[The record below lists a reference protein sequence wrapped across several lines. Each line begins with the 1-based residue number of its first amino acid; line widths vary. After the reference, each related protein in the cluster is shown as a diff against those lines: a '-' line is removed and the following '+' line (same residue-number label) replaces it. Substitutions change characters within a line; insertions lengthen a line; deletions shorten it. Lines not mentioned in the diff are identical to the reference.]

1 MGNIIA
7 EIGLNHGGDLTVA
20 KRLIRQAKEAGCW
33 GVKFQYREIES
44 FYKTQDEVAD
54 TIIFEEIKKNFIS
67 IDAFSA
73 LAYFCKGLKINFGI
87 SLFRVQDLDKL
98 DKIISQI
105 DFFKVP
111 SAECLNIYLL
121 EELKTRNKPIFV
133 SSGAHETD
141 EVIKYLAAYKTDIT
155 LLHCISNYPTLLG
168 TQDLKVISRYKESG
182 FLNVGY
188 SSHDDEWEVCLLA
201 LAEGA
206 QWIERHITL
215 TKDANGLDH
224 SSSSTQEE
232 FFKLAK
238 FSSEFDRILGVSNHL
253 PNQGELINL
262 QNLGT
267 SLYAKREIKAGE
279 RTCIEDF
286 EIKAPRVGIS
296 PDSFTSQ
303 YNSKIIYKK
312 LEKGKPL
319 SIKNFSNSD
328 EEINVDVKKFSRNK
342 NIGLPVRLHDYVFI
356 KDKFDLKTYEFHLS
370 FSEALTG
377 DFKRVVAEIDSEENI
392 SIHLPD
398 YIPGSRLLDPISRD
412 SEIKSISRELIQ
424 KVDKFARNIEDKISK
439 RVNIVGS
446 FSKCH
451 NKTRY
456 DNLDEIF
463 EYLYHTNTN
472 ILPQWLPVFAW
483 YFGGSVKLDLFNSY
497 EDIKYIK
504 SNGCKIC
511 LDLSHLVMASCHYKV
526 SWKLWY
532 QELLPFV
539 EHLHISDAAD
549 ATSEGLMFGDGMI
562 GDFSNI
568 LSVDKLKI
576 IECWQGHINE
586 GEGFRQ
592 SLDILYRQSCD
603 GNF

>member
-1 MGNIIA
+1 MCNIIA

-87 SLFRVQDLDKL
+87 SLFRAQDLDKL

-141 EVIKYLAAYKTDIT
+141 KVIKYLAAYKTDII

-201 LAEGA
+201 LSEGA

-232 FFKLAK
+232 FFKLVK

-286 EIKAPRVGIS
+286 EIKAPRIGIS
-296 PDSFTSQ
+296 PDSFTHQ
-303 YNSKIIYKK
+303 YNSKILYKK

-342 NIGLPVRLHDYVFI
+342 NIGLPVRLHDYLFI
-356 KDKFDLKTYEFHLS
+356 KDKFDLTTYEFHLS

-424 KVDKFARNIEDKISK
+424 KVDKFARNIEDKTSK

-463 EYLYHTNTN
+463 EYLYRTNTN

-511 LDLSHLVMASCHYKV
+511 LDLSHLVMASCHYNA

-532 QELLPFV
+532 EELLPFV

-592 SLDILYRQSCD
+592 SLDILYRQSRE
-603 GNF
+603 GNV

>member
-1 MGNIIA
+1 MCNIIA

-20 KRLIRQAKEAGCW
+20 KNLIRQAKEAGCW

-87 SLFRVQDLDKL
+87 SLFRAQDLDKL

-201 LAEGA
+201 LSEGA

-224 SSSSTQEE
+224 SSSSTQDE
-232 FFKLAK
+232 FFKLVK

-296 PDSFTSQ
+296 PDSFTHQ

-342 NIGLPVRLHDYVFI
+342 NIGLPVRLHDYLFI
-356 KDKFDLKTYEFHLS
+356 KDKFDLRTYEFHLS

-412 SEIKSISRELIQ
+412 NEIKSISRELIQ

-439 RVNIVGS
+439 KVNIVGS

-463 EYLYHTNTN
+463 EYLYQTNTN

-511 LDLSHLVMASCHYKV
+511 LDLSHLVMASCYYKV

-532 QELLPFV
+532 EELLPFV

-549 ATSEGLMFGDGMI
+549 TTSEGLMFGDGII

-592 SLDILYRQSCD
+592 SLDILYRQSCE

>member
-1 MGNIIA
+1 MCNIIA

-87 SLFRVQDLDKL
+87 SLFRAQDLDKL

-168 TQDLKVISRYKESG
+168 TQDLKVISRYKENG

-201 LAEGA
+201 LSEGA

-232 FFKLAK
+232 FFKLVK

-267 SLYAKREIKAGE
+267 SLYAKRDIKAGE

-296 PDSFTSQ
+296 PDSFTHQ
-303 YNSKIIYKK
+303 YNSKILYKK

-342 NIGLPVRLHDYVFI
+342 NIGLPVRLHDYLFI
-356 KDKFDLKTYEFHLS
+356 KDKFDLRTYEFHLS

-424 KVDKFARNIEDKISK
+424 KVDKFARNIEDKTSK

-463 EYLYHTNTN
+463 EYLYRTNTN

-504 SNGCKIC
+504 SNGCRIC
-511 LDLSHLVMASCHYKV
+511 LDLSHLVMASCHYNA

-532 QELLPFV
+532 EELLPFV

-549 ATSEGLMFGDGMI
+549 ATSEGLMFGDGMV

-592 SLDILYRQSCD
+592 SLDILYRQSRE
-603 GNF
+603 GNV